1 MGAKIGSTTIGC
13 SSEMRAPKGHCT
25 AAMGAAE
32 SSDLTRVD
40 HPETA
45 GREGGSAQ
53 AAAAAPPP
61 AGAGRRAAHVRHVSR
76 RPVDVSLVTVS

>member
-13 SSEMRAPKGHCT
+13 SSELRAPKGHCT
-25 AAMGAAE
+25 AATGAAE
-32 SSDLTRVD
+32 SSDLTCVD

-53 AAAAAPPP
+53 AAAAAPAP
-61 AGAGRRAAHVRHVSR
+61 AAGRRAAHVRHVSR